1 MMPIGNVWAGL
12 DGFLSAR
19 GKDLKRIA
27 AHTRREYEL
36 HDVIGE
42 ALLVAEWLA
51 SHRGVTIDFADPAF
65 QDLLLRHLYQ
75 RLVRYGE
82 RVVRNAR
89 HFDQTTVGQDGADA
103 SSTSLDAWVH
113 DDRDPLTELID
124 AETSVST
131 RYENRYALADA
142 YLKLAQQC
150 DNRMAVVATY
160 LRLSVSQTYRRFAQ
174 VRWLARHQ
182 TTIFLPVPE
191 HIFTPRPWRR
201 YKLWRTPI
209 QMDFGFDTTR
219 PLALRQP

>member
-1 MMPIGNVWAGL
+1 MMPAGKVWAGL

-19 GKDLKRIA
+19 RKDLKRIA
-27 AHTRREYEL
+27 AHTRGEYEL
-36 HDVIGE
+36 QDVIGE

-51 SHRGVTIDFADPAF
+51 SHRSATIDFADPAF
-65 QDLLLRHLYQ
+65 QHLLLSHLYQ

-82 RVVRNAR
+82 QVVRNAR
-89 HFDQTTVGQDGADA
+89 HFDQATAGQDGVDA
-103 SSTSLDAWVH
+103 FSTSLDSWIH

-124 AETSVST
+124 AEDAADT

-150 DNRMAVVATY
+150 DNRMPVVAAY
-160 LRLSVSQTYRRFAQ
+160 LRLSVSQTYRRFAR

-182 TTIFLPVPE
+182 ATIFLPVPE

-209 QMDFGFDTTR
+209 QMDFGF
-219 PLALRQP
+219 